1 MSLSK
6 PIIIRITGDSGDGI
20 QLVGEQL
27 TITAAISGKD
37 VRTLP
42 DFPAEIRAPLGSVAG
57 VSAFQLAIS
66 EGEIFTAGEEIDV
79 LVALNPAALK
89 KSLQFLRPNSLL
101 LINDDS
107 FQQTKDLEKVGLSVN
122 HLDEIAE
129 QYQVLRLP
137 IIQNTLAAVAE
148 LDLSRSEAKKA
159 KNFYVLGIIL
169 WLFDLET
176 TGCINFIEK
185 KFVGKSLLAAANVN
199 SLKAGYNYAL
209 TIELT
214 KRQEYIFGKVE
225 RAKGSYRQITGV
237 EAVSLA
243 LATLATKLQRELL
256 VAGYPITPASAILEE
271 SAKLQDFGV
280 KLFQAEDEIAAVC
293 ACLGAAFAGNLAL
306 TCTSGP
312 GLDLKSE
319 AIGLGV
325 VSELP
330 IVILNVSRAGPSTG
344 LPTKTGQSD
353 LHEALYG
360 RHGESP
366 LPILAAK
373 SPGDCFQTIIDAF
386 IIAVKYMTPVIV
398 LMDAYLAIAAEPW
411 QIPDVESVALP
422 DLAQQNKLTEPFKR
436 DENLSRSW
444 NIPGTP
450 DLIYQLG
457 GLEKQGA
464 YGKVSYDAENHQQ
477 MVNLRSQKIQN
488 ITRDYSELLVE
499 GNSESDTLVIGWGS
513 TYGSITAARLECLD
527 EGYAF
532 SQVHLRTLNPLP
544 NELASLL
551 KRYKKV
557 LVAELNT
564 GQLTHELRAKY
575 LVDAK
580 LISQCNGQP
589 FSSKFLVAAIKEQVG
604 YE

>member
-1 MSLSK
+1 M
-6 PIIIRITGDSGDGI
+6 
-20 QLVGEQL
+20 
-27 TITAAISGKD
+27 
-37 VRTLP
+37 
-42 DFPAEIRAPLGSVAG
+42 
-57 VSAFQLAIS
+57 
-66 EGEIFTAGEEIDV
+66 
-79 LVALNPAALK
+79 
-89 KSLQFLRPNSLL
+89 
-101 LINDDS
+101 
-107 FQQTKDLEKVGLSVN
+107 
-122 HLDEIAE
+122 
-129 QYQVLRLP
+129 
-137 IIQNTLAAVAE
+137 
-148 LDLSRSEAKKA
+148 
-159 KNFYVLGIIL
+159 
-169 WLFDLET
+169 
-176 TGCINFIEK
+176 
-185 KFVGKSLLAAANVN
+185 
-199 SLKAGYNYAL
+199 